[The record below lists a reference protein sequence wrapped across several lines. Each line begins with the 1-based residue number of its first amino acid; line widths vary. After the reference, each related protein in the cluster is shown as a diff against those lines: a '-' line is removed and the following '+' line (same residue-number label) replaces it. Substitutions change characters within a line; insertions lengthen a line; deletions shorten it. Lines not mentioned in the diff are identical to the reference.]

1 MRGRLR
7 IESSSESRGAN
18 HQIIKQAIRI
28 QNAYHPQCFDRP
40 VRQFLDLKTHHADIS
55 STSTIKPVL
64 DCVSASITHKRTNST
79 RPSHTHRGHPQ
90 QNGKS
95 AHIAAAAWFGFAKP
109 KARRTSSLTVN
120 STGINTLGPTG
131 VTFYQSGSTD
141 LALGSSPYRLAP
153 CVPATNPAIIT
164 IVKDDNH
171 QTFGANENRNRI
183 TESHFGKLQS

>member
-1 MRGRLR
+1 MP
-7 IESSSESRGAN
+7 SSVENQQG
-18 HQIIKQAIRI
+18 QQL
-28 QNAYHPQCFDRP
+28 YMTTP
-40 VRQFLDLKTHHADIS
+40 VREYVI
-55 STSTIKPVL
+55 
-64 DCVSASITHKRTNST
+64 ASIMINTILNAK
-79 RPSHTHRGHPQ
+79 PTHRHLPRHPQ
-90 QNGKS
+90 QNGES
-95 AHIAAAAWFGFAKP
+95 AHIAATAWFGFAKP